1 MKNYLHKFSIK
12 PFFFTLGITILI
24 VVIVSFAANYFLLKS
39 KSKIE
44 DWLSEPFTQRISVE
58 RLKYFPPNRIILTNI
73 SIIEDSLQGKDQP
86 ISIKKIKLIFSLG
99 RLISKRD
106 FVFTNIYFSNPRAS
120 YFACTRFLKE
130 NIDEIISLIISLS
143 QEEPINL
150 AVKGGVLSLPR
161 KDNRINYV
169 IFDTSLKIKDEL
181 ITSRGSLRMERFSEP
196 LNYKFAAI
204 LTKEKLTIKSLEFKW
219 ADFRAKLWGK
229 LENSYLRLNGF
240 SSLKSP
246 FEDYRQQSFAFNI
259 IERVRNRLHKRP
271 TYNRIIKALPS
282 SLYIFD
288 IDCSIKFALP
298 RIQIDNISFSLNNMP
313 FRLRADVLLSD
324 PPWINLTASTQK
336 IKTTFKDLSFYFTEE
351 EYFRMSFG
359 EAALSYAVGNDFS
372 RLFFKDFNALFD
384 LRDKNFKFVKIDS
397 IIYDGLLKGEGY
409 LDLSQVPLRCVLNL
423 ELKDVGADKLDSLL
437 IYFPNAYGKSEGQI
451 HYRSYPDS
459 NLTGVI
465 SIDKGYLEDV
475 EFFGWLADFFG
486 IPSLERIDFDKLSI
500 SFLVNDKAAT
510 LDKISLESKDIN
522 LNGYFSLYENDLVS
536 SRLSLSL
543 SRGLLETSPKLKSL
557 LALMEEDFSSLNF
570 DFQLSGLMQA
580 MNFKWLESDFKRKLR
595 DSIPEFV
602 QKGMEEKVEGIIE
615 SISE

>member
-39 KSKIE
+39 KSKFE
-44 DWLSEPFTQRISVE
+44 DWLSESFSQRISVE

-73 SIIEDSLQGKDQP
+73 SIIEDSPQGKDQP
-86 ISIKKIKLIFSLG
+86 ISIKKIKLAFSLG

-161 KDNRINYV
+161 KDDLINYV
-169 IFDTSLKIKDEL
+169 IFDTSLKIKDGL
-181 ITSRGSLRMERFSEP
+181 ITSRGSLGVESFSEP
-196 LNYKFAAI
+196 LSYKFAAI
-204 LTKEKLTIKSLEFKW
+204 LRKEKLTIKSLEFKW
-219 ADFRAKLWGK
+219 ADFRAKLWGE

-259 IERVRNRLHKRP
+259 IERVRNLLHKRGD
-271 TYNRIIKALPS
+271 YNRIKRVLPS

-313 FRLRADVLLSD
+313 FRLRADILLSE
-324 PPWINLTASTQK
+324 PPLTNLTVSAQK
-336 IKTTFKDLSFYFTEE
+336 IKTTFKNLAFCFIEQE
-351 EYFRMSFG
+351 HFRMSFE
-359 EAALSYAVGNDFS
+359 EAALSYAVGSDFS
-372 RLFFKDFNALFD
+372 RVFFKDFNALFD
-384 LRDKNFKFVKIDS
+384 LRDKNFKFIKIDS
-397 IIYDGLLKGEGY
+397 IIYDGLLKGAGHI
-409 LDLSQVPLRCVLNL
+409 DLSQVPLRCVLNL

-437 IYFPNAYGKSEGQI
+437 IYFPSAYGKSEGQI

-459 NLTGVI
+459 NLTGTI
-465 SIDKGYLEDV
+465 FINKGYLEDV

-510 LDKISLESKDIN
+510 LDKISLESEDLT
-522 LNGYFSLYENDLVS
+522 LNGYFSIYENDLVS

-557 LALMEEDFSSLNF
+557 LALLEEDFSYLSF

-580 MNFKWLESDFKRKLR
+580 MNFKWLDSDFKRKLR
-595 DSIPEFV
+595 ESIPGFV